1 MSHAGYAT
9 RSAASR
15 LPIVMAAPRAEE
27 EADGAKKEASGKKGF
42 RDAATEGDARE
53 GECRR
58 LSSRLISRKR

>member
-1 MSHAGYAT
+1 
-9 RSAASR
+9 
-15 LPIVMAAPRAEE
+15 MAAYRDRED
-27 EADGAKKEASGKKGF
+27 ADGAKKEASGKKGF